1 MPAIEPDTAATLA
14 RDAAERSEAAADL
27 ADRRGRDA
35 DRLTRW
41 MVCIAISLAAALAV
55 QMVEKRQLSHFRVS
69 VAERQGPLR
78 HPDPNSDPL
87 KPWNP
92 LPVPH
97 LLFCLNGAGRHR
109 RRPQAS
115 GMRSLTTAAGPGHG
129 DAWLRRTR
137 DPRGYTHREVPPPQY
152 PPSVPAPEVRG
163 TRAERKSRNEGTKQP
178 DPTSNQ
184 PSGVEKCASWCQDP
198 IPPTDFHPAP
208 AAQRTALLRRRAE
221 TPEKP
226 QPQRGEPRAEKNHA
240 TGGTKQPDPT
250 CVDASENASL
260 FLSLLPRSVCS
271 SGSPRHRSGSP
282 APRLFPWNAG
292 QLSGWPA
299 SASRTV
305 GCDCHPQGRSEA
317 KEPRS
322 GLTAA
327 GDRAR
332 GRRLRAQRG
341 PKPVLP
347 RFGKFQSFRWS
358 GACGQ
363 VLSCV
368 RPHYMRHILRR
379 GPVWRYAGRVQIV

>member
-1 MPAIEPDTAATLA
+1 MYIIRVEQAAETTNERGRFDDESRWYSVIITVA
-14 RDAAERSEAAADL
+14 RDSARKTVV
-27 ADRRGRDA
+27 RREGR
-35 DRLTRW
+35 
-41 MVCIAISLAAALAV
+41 
-55 QMVEKRQLSHFRVS
+55 
-69 VAERQGPLR
+69 P
-78 HPDPNSDPL
+78 
-87 KPWNP
+87 
-92 LPVPH
+92 
-97 LLFCLNGAGRHR
+97 
-109 RRPQAS
+109 
-115 GMRSLTTAAGPGHG
+115 
-129 DAWLRRTR
+129 
-137 DPRGYTHREVPPPQY
+137 
-152 PPSVPAPEVRG
+152 
-163 TRAERKSRNEGTKQP
+163 
-178 DPTSNQ
+178 
-184 PSGVEKCASWCQDP
+184 
-198 IPPTDFHPAP
+198 
-208 AAQRTALLRRRAE
+208 
-221 TPEKP
+221 
-226 QPQRGEPRAEKNHA
+226 
-240 TGGTKQPDPT
+240 

-368 RPHYMRHILRR
+368 RPHYMRQILRR